1 MYDTEAEGY
10 QQDYDFFPESGE
22 LESVPGFGFWPVGIN
37 EELNL
42 MTQVNKQISQL

>member
-1 MYDTEAEGY
+1 MYDPEAE
-10 QQDYDFFPESGE
+10 DYPIIFQETGE

>member
-1 MYDTEAEGY
+1 MYDPEAE
-10 QQDYDFFPESGE
+10 DYTQFYGFPETGE